1 MLLSVPLVAAIAAS
15 GFGLTYWVPVR
26 LRVEERCAVG
36 VVLGV
41 VAFCV
46 TTFSMFVVVGMNGWT
61 VAVGTLLTLLAGAS
75 GLHRAGGA
83 PRSDLANGAARL
95 RLPMRKA
102 TSLRPFVGI
111 TVAAGVVATRTL
123 SLAYQTTDDGI
134 SAGNLAIYGDWSA
147 HLAYA
152 GSFAYGENQALLSPL
167 AAGTPL
173 RYHFLVDFFAA
184 PFTVTDATLPQ
195 ALTLSAWV
203 LAVAFTPLLLCAVQR
218 LTGSRVTSALTLLLF
233 TLSGGAGVW
242 YFVGDV
248 ADQGWSALTAIPTTY
263 ARMPDQGIW
272 LDNTISA
279 SLFAQRST
287 LLGLCIGLAA
297 LVILLAARVR
307 WVTGG
312 FIIAGLLVGVT
323 GIAHVHMLFS
333 GLALGGLAWL
343 FDRRREW
350 GWFVLS
356 AALVGLP
363 MAWAITPPTS
373 QMRWLVG
380 WLAAEQN
387 QSWPLFWLRNAGIF
401 LPLFLALAVSRAANE
416 RLMRLTL
423 PLWLWF
429 IAANLISFHPWAGN
443 NSKFF
448 MFWQLGGCVVIAD
461 ALRRLWLRRGT
472 LSSQVL
478 LRSAAVI
485 AFVALVVTGGID
497 TIRGMQRTTAFPWV
511 TADEVVVAN
520 WLLAHQRPGD
530 VLVYGA
536 TNTSAVAALGG
547 VPAVSG
553 YPGWTADLGLPDWYE
568 RVRQSGVILSGGPQ
582 AEELVNVYGVV
593 WVEIGPWER
602 SEYAA
607 SDQFWSQHGEL
618 VVQSGDYHLY
628 RVSLI
633 PGD

>member
-1 MLLSVPLVAAIAAS
+1 MFLSVLLVAAIAVS

-26 LRVEERCAVG
+26 LRIEERCSVG

-61 VAVGTLLTLLAGAS
+61 VAVGALLTFLAGAS

-102 TSLRPFVGI
+102 TSMRPLVGI
-111 TVAAGVVATRTL
+111 TVAAGVIATRTL
-123 SLAYQTTDDGI
+123 SLAYQTTTNGI

-184 PFTVTDATLPQ
+184 PFTVTGATLPQ
-195 ALTLSAWV
+195 ALTLSAWA
-203 LAVAFTPLLLCAVQR
+203 LAMALTPLLLCAVQR
-218 LTGSRVTSALTLLLF
+218 LTGSRLTSALTLLLF
-233 TLSGGAGVW
+233 TLSGGVGAW

-248 ADQGWSALTAIPTTY
+248 ADQGWSALTTIPTTY

-279 SLFAQRST
+279 SLYAQRST
-287 LLGLCIGLAA
+287 LLGLCVGLAA

-307 WVTGG
+307 WATGG
-312 FIIAGLLVGVT
+312 FIIAGLLVGVA

-380 WLAAEQN
+380 WLAAEHN

-401 LPLFLALAVSRAANE
+401 LPLFLALAVSGAANK
-416 RLMRLTL
+416 RLLRLTL

-443 NSKFF
+443 
-448 MFWQLGGCVVIAD
+448 

-472 LSSQVL
+472 SSSRVL

-485 AFVALVVTGGID
+485 VFVALVVTGGID
-497 TIRGMQRTTAFPWV
+497 TVRGMQRTTAFPWV

-568 RVRQSGVILSGGPQ
+568 RVRQSGVVLSGGSQ
-582 AEELVNVYGVV
+582 TEELVEAYGVV

-607 SDQFWSQHGEL
+607 SDEFWSQHGDL
-618 VVQSGDYHLY
+618 VVQSGGYNLY
-628 RVSLI
+628 RVSST
-633 PGD
+633 PKD